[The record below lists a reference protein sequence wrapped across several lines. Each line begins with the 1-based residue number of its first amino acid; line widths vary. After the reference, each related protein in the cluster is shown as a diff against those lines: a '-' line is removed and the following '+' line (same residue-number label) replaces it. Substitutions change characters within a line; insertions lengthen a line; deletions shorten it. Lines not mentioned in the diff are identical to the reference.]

1 MSEQA
6 EYMRRA
12 IFLAKQAGGYAAPNP
27 LVGAV
32 IVKNGRIIG
41 EGYHRRCG
49 ELHAERNAFA
59 SLTESAQGAEMYVTL
74 EPCCHYGRTPPCT
87 EAIIEHQIKKVYIG
101 SGDPNPLVAG
111 KGAKILREHGIEVQE
126 GFLKEECDGLNPVF
140 FHYITKKTPYVVI
153 KYAMTLDGK
162 IAAFTGHSKWI
173 TGETA
178 RRHVQQLRSFY
189 SAIMVGINTVTEDDP
204 MLNCRIEGAHQP
216 LRIVLDSALR
226 IPLGSR
232 ICQSAK
238 EFPTLIVCTKPDEER
253 LRALRQLGAEV
264 YVCQEEEDG
273 KVCLRALMQ
282 ELYKRQIASVLI
294 EGGGSVHEAAL
305 KSGCADHVYAYIAP
319 KILGGKD
326 AKTPVEG
333 QGVADVSQGAKLIN
347 RRITELGEDIL
358 LEYDIE
364 RGFADVHR
372 DR

>member
-1 MSEQA
+1 M
-6 EYMRRA
+6 
-12 IFLAKQAGGYAAPNP
+12 
-27 LVGAV
+27 
-32 IVKNGRIIG
+32 
-41 EGYHRRCG
+41 
-49 ELHAERNAFA
+49 
-59 SLTESAQGAEMYVTL
+59 
-74 EPCCHYGRTPPCT
+74 
-87 EAIIEHQIKKVYIG
+87 
-101 SGDPNPLVAG
+101 
-111 KGAKILREHGIEVQE
+111 
-126 GFLKEECDGLNPVF
+126 
-140 FHYITKKTPYVVI
+140 
-153 KYAMTLDGK
+153 
-162 IAAFTGHSKWI
+162 
-173 TGETA
+173 
-178 RRHVQQLRSFY
+178 
-189 SAIMVGINTVTEDDP
+189 
-204 MLNCRIEGAHQP
+204 
-216 LRIVLDSALR
+216 R